1 MPGERPVMEGS
12 DFVKLYM
19 KEGCLSWEAAGN
31 KKNKMSSHVFFNE
44 KKKKKPLCTGTM
56 LDTRTVSQLGSQL
69 GLYIRI
75 IQGGLKKKNAWTTP
89 SEILMK
95 LFGRGT

>member
-1 MPGERPVMEGS
+1 MYRQHARHQ
-12 DFVKLYM
+12 
-19 KEGCLSWEAAGN
+19 GCI
-31 KKNKMSSHVFFNE
+31 
-44 KKKKKPLCTGTM
+44 C
-56 LDTRTVSQLGSQL
+56 GSQL

-95 LFGRGT
+95 LFGGGIQESVIP